1 VRRFFGFRECSVAD
15 AEKLTG
21 WLAESVC
28 RKERQP
34 ERVREEL
41 LRQCRVERIEPPS
54 PNRIARIIGS
64 ALRQA
69 EQALSAMVRARIPA
83 ETAARMAELIE
94 AAADEPADEPVD
106 DADLTTATEPTGR
119 DVFADPQPGPPRAT
133 TARPRARAR
142 WLQAS
147 LTATIDQVVADTFAQ
162 ADRRDPTH
170 RCAWLALVDGN
181 KSQIDAITAQAAAR
195 GIHVPILIDLLCATR
210 RSAISPAQRGEMGG
224 ISLDPM
230 AYPASKGSMGKIACQ
245 ETSGHA
251 QAYGVMR

>member
-1 VRRFFGFRECSVAD
+1 VIQA
-15 AEKLTG
+15 LTG
-21 WLAESVC
+21 RYSDTTAA
-28 RKERQP
+28 
-34 ERVREEL
+34 
-41 LRQCRVERIEPPS
+41 PS
-54 PNRIARIIGS
+54 
-64 ALRQA
+64 
-69 EQALSAMVRARIPA
+69 
-83 ETAARMAELIE
+83 TAARP
-94 AAADEPADEPVD
+94 AADPA
-106 DADLTTATEPTGR
+106 
-119 DVFADPQPGPPRAT
+119 ADPVT
-133 TARPRARAR
+133 VRPRAQGR

-147 LTATIDQVVADTFAQ
+147 LTATIDQVVADAFAQ

-170 RCAWLALVDGN
+170 RSAWLALVDGN